1 MVQQMKADQKKW
13 FEKGTKMI
21 NRNANNL
28 LHLVNQMLDLS
39 KLEAGMLTVNL
50 EQADIVKYLRYIVE
64 SFHSLAQQK
73 KITIHL
79 LNDIDQLV
87 MDYDPEKI
95 RNIISNL
102 LSNAIKF
109 TPENGNIYLFTELT
123 ELEHQPALMLRMKD
137 TGIGIGPE
145 QLPHIFD
152 RFYQADNS
160 TTRKGEGTGIGL
172 ALTLELVKLM
182 SGTINV
188 KSVPKKGTE
197 FTIILPITKEAPV
210 KQEENIH
217 EPEEDIPLDIDPQP
231 RKR

>member
-1 MVQQMKADQKKW
+1 MRPV
-13 FEKGTKMI
+13 
-21 NRNANNL
+21 
-28 LHLVNQMLDLS
+28 
-39 KLEAGMLTVNL
+39 
-50 EQADIVKYLRYIVE
+50 
-64 SFHSLAQQK
+64 
-73 KITIHL
+73 
-79 LNDIDQLV
+79 
-87 MDYDPEKI
+87 
-95 RNIISNL
+95 

-123 ELEHQPALMLRMKD
+123 ELEHQPTLMLRMKD

-188 KSVPKKGTE
+188 KSVPKKGTD

-217 EPEEDIPLDIDPQP
+217 EPEEDIPLDINTTAEEAVGKVHRNTVSSSDKPVALVVEDNNDVIDYLSKSQKYQRNHHCNNGLEGIEKATTFLP
-231 RKR
+231 DIIISDVMMPEKNGYELCATDQKMMCKPATFPLSC